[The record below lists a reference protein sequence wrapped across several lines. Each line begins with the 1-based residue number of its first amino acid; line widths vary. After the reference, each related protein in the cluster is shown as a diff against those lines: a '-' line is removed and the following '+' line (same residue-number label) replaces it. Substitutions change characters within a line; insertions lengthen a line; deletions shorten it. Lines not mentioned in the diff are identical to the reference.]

1 MATDPT
7 AEAAALRVGI
17 FGGTFDPPHVGHLS
31 VARDV
36 ADALR
41 LDRTVW
47 MPAGRPPHKERD
59 RHAPAEDRLA
69 MVRAAIVGEAGFE
82 VDAREVERP
91 GPSYTVDSVRELS
104 AELPGAELFVI
115 VGADQFR
122 SFGGWHDPEGILEH
136 ARLVVMNR
144 PGESEPPLDTDPRV
158 LRVAVR
164 QIDVSSTDV
173 RETVCAGADASP
185 MVPNGVLE
193 IIEERGLYRGA

>member
-1 MATDPT
+1 VATDPT
-7 AEAAALRVGI
+7 PEAAAPRIGI
-17 FGGTFDPPHVGHLS
+17 FGGTFDPPHVGHVS

-41 LDRTVW
+41 LDRVVW

-69 MVRAAIVGEAGFE
+69 MVRAAVAGEDGFE

-91 GPSYTVDSVRELS
+91 GPSYTVDSVRELR
-104 AELPGAELFVI
+104 AELPAAELFVI

-122 SFGGWHDPEGILEH
+122 SFGGWRDPEGILEH

-144 PGESEPPLDTDPRV
+144 PGESEPPVDTDPRV
-158 LRVAVR
+158 LRVPVR

-173 RETVCAGADASP
+173 RERVCAGADPSP
-185 MVPNGVLE
+185 MVPDGVLE

>member
-1 MATDPT
+1 VATDPT

-17 FGGTFDPPHVGHLS
+17 FGGTFDPPHVGHVS

-41 LDRTVW
+41 LDRVVW

-59 RHAPAEDRLA
+59 GHAPAEDRLA
-69 MVRAAIVGEAGFE
+69 MVRAAIVGEDGFE

-104 AELPGAELFVI
+104 AELPAAELFVI

-122 SFGGWHDPEGILEH
+122 AFGGWRDPEGILEH

-144 PGESEPPLDTDPRV
+144 PGESEPPVDTDPRV
-158 LRVAVR
+158 LRVPVR

-173 RETVCAGADASP
+173 RETVCAGADASH
-185 MVPNGVLE
+185 MVPDGVLE